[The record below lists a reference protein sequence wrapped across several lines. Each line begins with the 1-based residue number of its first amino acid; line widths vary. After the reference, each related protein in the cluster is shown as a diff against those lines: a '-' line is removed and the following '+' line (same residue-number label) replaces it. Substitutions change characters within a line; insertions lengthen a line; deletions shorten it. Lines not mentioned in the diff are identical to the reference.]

1 MIKYYD
7 FEKPIEE
14 IDLKIEKLES
24 NKDQKDKNKI
34 EDC

>member
-14 IDLKIEKLES
+14 IDLKIINE
-24 NKDQKDKNKI
+24 I
-34 EDC
+34 EEDRRIN